1 MGRKIS
7 LVALS
12 AVLSF
17 STLSTAIAQET
28 GTFYVELV
36 GPDEVVGEPE
46 QQTYG
51 PVRSNDTLWAIASL
65 NRPSRSISVYQMMF
79 AILNKNPQAFNNGN
93 INSIINGSY
102 LSLPTLEEAQ
112 AVNHQA
118 AVRALAPKKTTKVV
132 VNKPAAQTTTTTTTP
147 VATPKAVTPA
157 RPMADAGALEK
168 TQKDLDSL
176 RDRLETRIDE
186 LEQLKRQEFDVLKQQ
201 MDESSQQMVG
211 LAEVNHRMKMRI
223 QELSDELASI
233 REELNENRRNQTQIL
248 QLLEKPKIDASEMDK
263 ESSSGFFSSPL
274 NIGLVIFIPILLIAL
289 VITLLFRRKAKK
301 ELEEQ
306 DKEMAES
313 TINMMDDENDEFS
326 QLFSDNLEPEDEQT
340 ADLNSQFEEDEPDL
354 SVDETIPEPESFED
368 DTDDLEPEIE
378 EASFEDFA
386 AAQEEADPISE
397 ISLDDSEMAAL
408 DAFESDDLVPSLD
421 DALEED
427 SPAEEDPDAVISAD
441 DLAAALAMDDEE
453 DLFEV
458 SEEGPADND
467 ELSFEDALKQQQ
479 EMEAELSEVSEQEKV
494 DLDNIDLSAELD
506 EDELTTLEDP
516 TASLED
522 EFENLEGEPGTL
534 EDAAADLAALSAA
547 EEISDAAESE
557 SSAVE
562 EPEAFDLDDDFVD
575 LTELELEDPSIEAAE
590 EAAEA
595 VADNVTDIGDFE
607 SELEGLALE
616 PLAEEETA
624 ELSMDSLSDDTE
636 DKEDEVSD
644 DDIDSMFASF
654 GSDAFNENAEA
665 TEQDEL
671 PSRSDI
677 EEREFVDIDMLLNDA
692 DEDSTDEADP
702 YDSPSL
708 DVELDS
714 FPDVLP
720 QEQPAVDVDANAE
733 MASKL
738 DLARAYLEIDDQDGA
753 KKILQ
758 EVLISEDKSLKKEA
772 EELLSRFS

>member
-112 AVNHQA
+112 AVSHQA
-118 AVRALAPKKTTKVV
+118 AVRALAPKKTTKVL
-132 VNKPAAQTTTTTTTP
+132 VNKPAAQTTTATTATP

-157 RPMADAGALEK
+157 GPMADAGALEK

-223 QELSDELASI
+223 QELSDELATI

-248 QLLEKPKIDASEMDK
+248 QLLEKPKIDASDMDK
-263 ESSSGFFSSPL
+263 ENSSGFFSSPL

-340 ADLNSQFEEDEPDL
+340 EDLNSQFEEDEPDL
-354 SVDETIPEPESFED
+354 SVDETIPEPESLED
-368 DTDDLEPEIE
+368 DVDDLEPEIE

-386 AAQEEADPISE
+386 SAQEDADPISE

-421 DALEED
+421 DALEEE
-427 SPAEEDPDAVISAD
+427 SPAEEDADAIISAD

-506 EDELTTLEDP
+506 EDELTELEDP

-522 EFENLEGEPGTL
+522 EFASLEDESGTL
-534 EDAAADLAALSAA
+534 EDAAADLEALSAA
-547 EEISDAAESE
+547 EDTSDTIEPETSD
-557 SSAVE
+557 SN

-575 LTELELEDPSIEAAE
+575 LTELELEDPSIEAE
-590 EAAEA
+590 EQAA
-595 VADNVTDIGDFE
+595 ADNVADISDFD
-607 SELEGLALE
+607 SKLADLDLE
-616 PLAEEETA
+616 PHDEDTSPELAIEAVE
-624 ELSMDSLSDDTE
+624 
-636 DKEDEVSD
+636 EDEDQVSD

-654 GSDAFNENAEA
+654 GSDAFNEDAEA
-665 TEQDEL
+665 TEQEEL

-692 DEDSTDEADP
+692 DEESTEEADP

-720 QEQPAVDVDANAE
+720 QEQPAVDVDDNAE

-758 EVLISEDKSLKKEA
+758 EVLISEDKGLKKEA